1 MHIPVPDS
9 SIVSV
14 LIVSVK
20 FTFTP
25 CSFYSIMSP
34 TIFNSVSTLKKDK
47 EQLQRRLVDLKNSA
61 ADQINKI
68 RV

>member
-25 CSFYSIMSP
+25 RSFYSIMSP

-47 EQLQRRLVDLKNSA
+47 EQLQKRLVDLKNSA